1 MKKIILN
8 KDYLFSLYGDAE
20 QDIYFILSEF
30 SKDIPAIKENFIA
43 CFKQGDLQLMR
54 HILHNNYPGFA
65 YAGFPEISAQI
76 KKILERYKSIF
87 KIEEINTEFEEL
99 LFNIDQCKETCAGHM
114 MSFSALQICA

>member
-8 KDYLFSLYGDAE
+8 KDYLFSLYGGAT
-20 QDIYFILSEF
+20 QDIFFILSDF
-30 SKDIPAIKENFIA
+30 SKDIPVIKENFIS

-76 KKILERYKSIF
+76 KKLLESCKSIT
-87 KIEEINTEFEEL
+87 KMEDIKTEFEEL
-99 LFNIDQCKETCAGHM
+99 LFTIDQCKKICDTQM
-114 MSFSALQICA
+114 MSFSELQICA